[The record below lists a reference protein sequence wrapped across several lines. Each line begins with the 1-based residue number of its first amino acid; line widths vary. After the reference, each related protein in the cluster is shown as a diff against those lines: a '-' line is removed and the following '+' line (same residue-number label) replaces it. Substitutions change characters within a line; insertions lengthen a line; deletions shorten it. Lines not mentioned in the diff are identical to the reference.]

1 MSTPWYHMGFPGSS
15 DVKNP
20 PAMQETQDTQVPS
33 LDQKDP
39 TEEEIATHSG
49 TLAQEVPWTEEPGR
63 LQYTGSQVRQDLATK
78 QQRSIILNR

>member
-49 TLAQEVPWTEEPGR
+49 TLA
-63 LQYTGSQVRQDLATK
+63 
-78 QQRSIILNR
+78 